1 MQFLQVTLD
10 RFNHVPLQHEWNNK
24 IDDGITFSFDLINFH
39 AVEQYTVFKSSNHKC
54 YYLINLTFNI
64 TVIKYYHS

>member
-10 RFNHVPLQHEWNNK
+10 RFNHVSLQREWYNK
-24 IDDGITFSFDLINFH
+24 SEDTITFSFDLISSH

-64 TVIKYYHS
+64 TVI